1 MRTVLVL
8 ILAAVSCLADVAT
21 FQKPNGDTETDY
33 QSIPTGS
40 TLTVVTGTIH
50 LNNLCIFV
58 GSNAPTIT
66 VADLHGTPINLLS
79 FAGTNGT
86 AYFIPPGLG
95 LRCTG
100 GFTITASG
108 TGAFFYASWR

>member
-1 MRTVLVL
+1 MKTLLAL
-8 ILAAVSCLADVAT
+8 ILAAGSCLAQVAT
-21 FQKPNGDTETDY
+21 YQKPNGDTETDY
-33 QSIPTGS
+33 QAIPTS
-40 TLTVVTGTIH
+40 TLIVVNATVH
-50 LNNLCIFV
+50 LNTLWIFV

-86 AYFIPPGLG
+86 AYFIPPGIG

-100 GFTITASG
+100 GFTISASG
-108 TGAFFYASWR
+108 AGAFFYASWK

>member
-1 MRTVLVL
+1 MNTLLAL
-8 ILAAVSCLADVAT
+8 ILAASSCLADVAT

-33 QSIPTGS
+33 QVVPTS
-40 TLTVVTGTIH
+40 PLTVVTGTVH
-50 LNNLCIFV
+50 LNSLWIFV

-66 VADLHGTPINLLS
+66 VADMHGTPINLLS
-79 FAGTNGT
+79 FAGANGT
-86 AYFIPPGLG
+86 AYFIPPGIG

-108 TGAFFYASWR
+108 AGAYFYASWK